1 MSRSLLWLATFLPL
15 SAVLPPSGNAAD
27 KKASPGERAFG
38 VAKVVQ
44 FHLTMSEKQ
53 FSALTPAGGAR
64 FGPPGFG
71 PPRKQPEGTHRNTFG
86 VDFPWVKGDL
96 TFEGETFKDVGI

>member
-1 MSRSLLWLATFLPL
+1 MSRSLLWLVMFLPL
-15 SAVLPPSGNAAD
+15 SAALPTSGTAAE
-27 KKASPGERAFG
+27 KQASPGERVFG

-44 FHLTMSEKQ
+44 LQLTMSEKQ
-53 FSALTPAGGAR
+53 FAALAPAGGAP

-86 VDFPWVKGDL
+86 VDFPWTQGDL
-96 TFEGETFKDVGI
+96 TFDG